1 MIRGIGTSKGIGI
14 GNALLIDID
23 NPEIKVVKVE
33 DTQAEKERFKAAVEE
48 FCNTTQSVTD
58 ELESK
63 LKGSNNTALV
73 MRNQIY
79 LIKDPE
85 MIQGV
90 NSLIDNEKI
99 CAEAAFDETC
109 KRFISIF
116 ETMDNE
122 TMNQRV
128 ADIEDLRN
136 HVIDILMGVKRV
148 DFARLNP
155 GTVIVAKELRPSV
168 TASMDIDNVV
178 GIVAENGGETS
189 HAAILAR
196 ALEIPAVLNVKNA
209 CEKIKN
215 NDNIIVDGEYGEI
228 FVNPIERTVKIYE
241 KKRKLF
247 LETQEE
253 LKQYINK
260 ETYTKDNIK
269 VCLAANIGNADDAA
283 KAVNAGAEGVGLF
296 RTTAMK
302 RWCTTRRWWITA
314 PRWAR

>member
-1 MIRGIGTSKGIGI
+1 M
-14 GNALLIDID
+14 
-23 NPEIKVVKVE
+23 
-33 DTQAEKERFKAAVEE
+33 
-48 FCNTTQSVTD
+48 
-58 ELESK
+58 
-63 LKGSNNTALV
+63 
-73 MRNQIY
+73 
-79 LIKDPE
+79 
-85 MIQGV
+85 
-90 NSLIDNEKI
+90 
-99 CAEAAFDETC
+99 
-109 KRFISIF
+109 
-116 ETMDNE
+116 
-122 TMNQRV
+122 
-128 ADIEDLRN
+128 
-136 HVIDILMGVKRV
+136 
-148 DFARLNP
+148 
-155 GTVIVAKELRPSV
+155 
-168 TASMDIDNVV
+168 V

-260 ETYTKDNIK
+260 ETCTKDNIK

-296 RTTAMK
+296 RTEFLFMDGIKMPTEEEQFEAYK
-302 RWCTTRRWWITA
+302 RQQYYVRINSLQ
-314 PRWAR
+314 